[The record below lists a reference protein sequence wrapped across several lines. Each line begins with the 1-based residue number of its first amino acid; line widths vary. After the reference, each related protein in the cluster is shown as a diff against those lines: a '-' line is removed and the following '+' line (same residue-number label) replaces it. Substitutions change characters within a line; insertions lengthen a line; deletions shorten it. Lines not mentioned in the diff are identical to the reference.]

1 MENTRQNRIMTIHRV
16 KPVHAAVPR
25 RERVAA
31 YCRVSTGKEA
41 MLHSL
46 AEQVSYYSAYI
57 QKHPGWAFAGVYA
70 DEAYTGTKDARPQ
83 FQCLLEACRA
93 GKVDRILT
101 KSISRFARNTLI
113 LLETVRELK
122 GLGVAVY
129 FEEQHIDSLSGDGEL
144 MLTILASFA
153 QEESKSV
160 SDNCKW
166 RIRKDFSEGKP
177 MNLMLMYG
185 YRSENGKIEIDPE
198 EAAIVKRVFSEYLRG
213 DGSPTIAKRLR
224 EEGVPPVRRRMDGHG
239 GTGNAPEREIYGRR
253 AFAKDIYSGSPLKRK
268 ALQPWRAA
276 AVLCGT
282 NTSGDHQP

>member
-1 MENTRQNRIMTIHRV
+1 MENTRQNRTMTIRRV

-122 GLGVAVY
+122 ELGVAVY

-177 MNLMLMYG
+177 INLMLLYG
-185 YRSENGKIEIDPE
+185 
-198 EAAIVKRVFSEYLRG
+198 
-213 DGSPTIAKRLR
+213 
-224 EEGVPPVRRRMDGHG
+224 
-239 GTGNAPEREIYGRR
+239 
-253 AFAKDIYSGSPLKRK
+253 
-268 ALQPWRAA
+268 
-276 AVLCGT
+276 
-282 NTSGDHQP
+282 

>member
-1 MENTRQNRIMTIHRV
+1 MENTRQNRTMTIRRV
-16 KPVHAAVPR
+16 KPVRAAVPR

-57 QKHPGWAFAGVYA
+57 QKHPGWTFAGVYA

-122 GLGVAVY
+122 ELG
-129 FEEQHIDSLSGDGEL
+129 
-144 MLTILASFA
+144 
-153 QEESKSV
+153 
-160 SDNCKW
+160 
-166 RIRKDFSEGKP
+166 
-177 MNLMLMYG
+177 
-185 YRSENGKIEIDPE
+185 
-198 EAAIVKRVFSEYLRG
+198 
-213 DGSPTIAKRLR
+213 
-224 EEGVPPVRRRMDGHG
+224 
-239 GTGNAPEREIYGRR
+239 
-253 AFAKDIYSGSPLKRK
+253 
-268 ALQPWRAA
+268 
-276 AVLCGT
+276 
-282 NTSGDHQP
+282 